1 MSLNNFRQSFTGDD
15 KPDWRDLHSNVV
27 SQYAVHWEAI
37 GAELGLK
44 HHHIANI
51 LEDHQNRI
59 EKACSAM
66 MRKWLD
72 MGSSPTWG
80 TLDDAIDK
88 IMKEKKSTTLSKGDC
103 KDGGGMW
110 TLVKLYN
117 FTGNT

>member
-1 MSLNNFRQSFTGDD
+1 VVKWSFDGFLKTSVHFKILSFTIGFTYI
-15 KPDWRDLHSNVV
+15 NFT
-27 SQYAVHWEAI
+27 AAI
-37 GAELGLK
+37 HA

-66 MRKWLD
+66 LRKWLD

-80 TLDDAIDK
+80 TLDEAIDK

-103 KDGGGMW
+103 TDGGGMW
-110 TLVKLYN
+110 ALVKLYS
-117 FTGNT
+117 FIGCT